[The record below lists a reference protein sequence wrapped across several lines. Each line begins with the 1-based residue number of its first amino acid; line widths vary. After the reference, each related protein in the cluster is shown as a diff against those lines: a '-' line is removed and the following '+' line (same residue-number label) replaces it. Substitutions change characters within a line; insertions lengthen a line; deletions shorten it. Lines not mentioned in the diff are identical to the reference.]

1 MDIFKNLKGYRQ
13 TFLGKGYTVPMPT
26 LSDEL
31 ESKVVRRN
39 NGRDYILR
47 YARHSVIQHKER
59 RFPIL
64 SAAIID
70 GQKFKRITRTELFPN
85 GRDNWKKD
93 KRIDYDY
100 QWGRELY
107 TFEDSDF
114 DMGHLTKREDVQW
127 GETYDDARKHA
138 QMTFYF
144 TNAVPQCPE
153 VNQGLWRK
161 LEDYILK
168 EEVLSS
174 KTKCC
179 VFTGCVLKDNDPI
192 FIHEVRD
199 EEIKLPVLFWK
210 VIYYINSSKELCRV
224 AYLVGQRQLL
234 TDAGI
239 IRISRGVTGDELFS
253 DFEEAKTHQV
263 NISLIEELTD
273 MTFAPA
279 KDVFQDDRPREVIL
293 EDVELLKYS

>member
-1 MDIFKNLKGYRQ
+1 MNIFKHLKGYRQ
-13 TFLGKGYTVPMPT
+13 TFLGKDYIVPMPT

-31 ESKVVRRN
+31 KSHVVRQN
-39 NGRDYILR
+39 NGSGYILR
-47 YARHSVIQHKER
+47 YARHSIIQHKER

-70 GQKFKRITRTELFPN
+70 GRKFKNITRTNLFPN
-85 GRDNWKKD
+85 GKDNWRKD
-93 KRIDYDY
+93 KRIGYNY
-100 QWGRELY
+100 QWGKELY

-127 GETYDDARKHA
+127 GETYKDAKKHA

-153 VNQGLWRK
+153 INQGVWRK

-168 EEVLSS
+168 EEVLSE
-174 KTKCC
+174 KAKCC
-179 VFTGCVLKDNDPI
+179 VFTGCVLKDDDPI
-192 FIHEVRD
+192 FVHEVRD
-199 EEIKLPVLFWK
+199 AEIKLPTLFWK
-210 VIYYINSSKELCRV
+210 VIYYINSAKELCRV

-239 IRISRGVTGDELFS
+239 IRVSRDAMGDELFS
-253 DFEEAKTHQV
+253 DFQGAKTHQV
-263 NISLIEELTD
+263 DVSLIEELTD
-273 MTFAPA
+273 LTFAPA
-279 KDVFQDDRPREVIL
+279 KDVFLDDRPKEMVLEEVEI
-293 EDVELLKYS
+293 K